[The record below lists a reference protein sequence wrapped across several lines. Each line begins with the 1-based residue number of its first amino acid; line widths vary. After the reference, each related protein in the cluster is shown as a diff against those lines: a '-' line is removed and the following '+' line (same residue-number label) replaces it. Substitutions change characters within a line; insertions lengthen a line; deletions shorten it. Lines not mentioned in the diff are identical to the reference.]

1 MLKQTLH
8 KFLNLEGVLAAC
20 VVGDEGSIL
29 AIAGQKYADFEELGL
44 RVHQGMRASKALADE
59 LDQDELTMIFLEI
72 EDGTLLAT
80 PLDNEHIL
88 AIIAKNNTNIG
99 RIRYE
104 LKKNRDAITA
114 AL

>member
-1 MLKQTLH
+1 MLKQILH
-8 KFLNLEGVLAAC
+8 KFLNLEGVVAAC

-29 AIAGQKYADFEELGL
+29 TTAGQKFPDFEEVGL
-44 RVHQGMRASKALADE
+44 RVYLGMRASKALAEE
-59 LDQDELTMIFLEI
+59 LDRDELTMIFLEI

-80 PLDNEHIL
+80 PLDNDHIL

-104 LKKNRDAITA
+104 LKKNRDAITT